1 MGRLKVILA
10 CVAAAGAI
18 WYFFHT
24 GGGSDKAANG
34 HGKNAGPVP
43 VSAVAAKTGDIKVY
57 LSGLGNVTPR
67 NTVTVH
73 TRVDGQLM
81 RILFKE
87 GQFVKEGDMLAELD
101 ARPFIAQLEQAQ
113 GQMMRDMALLSQA
126 RLDLQRYETL
136 LSQDSIAKQQVDIQ
150 RSLVK
155 QYEGAV
161 GNDKGQIDNAKLQ
174 ITYTKITAPFS
185 GQVGLRQVD
194 PGNIVHTGD
203 ANGIAVVTQLQPIT
217 AIFTLSEDAIPRI
230 MKHIQ
235 AGDKIIAEA
244 WDRDNKTELST
255 GEVVAVDNQ
264 VDQSTGT
271 IKLRSEFSN
280 EDNALFPSQ
289 FVNIRCL
296 LETRKDVLLVP
307 VSAIQ
312 HGSEGTFVYLVKPE
326 NTVTVRP
333 VKTDI
338 AEGDTISI
346 ADGLKAGDVVVTD
359 GSDNLREGA
368 KIDVPPPVPQPSASA
383 VSMTPV
389 PPPEG
394 DSHKHRHK
402 KDTE

>member
-1 MGRLKVILA
+1 
-10 CVAAAGAI
+10 
-18 WYFFHT
+18 
-24 GGGSDKAANG
+24 
-34 HGKNAGPVP
+34 
-43 VSAVAAKTGDIKVY
+43 
-57 LSGLGNVTPR
+57 
-67 NTVTVH
+67 
-73 TRVDGQLM
+73 
-81 RILFKE
+81 
-87 GQFVKEGDMLAELD
+87 
-101 ARPFIAQLEQAQ
+101 
-113 GQMMRDMALLSQA
+113 
-126 RLDLQRYETL
+126 
-136 LSQDSIAKQQVDIQ
+136 
-150 RSLVK
+150 
-155 QYEGAV
+155 V

-174 ITYTKITAPFS
+174 IAYTKITAPFS

-203 ANGIAVVTQLQPIT
+203 ANGIVVVTQLQPIT
-217 AIFTLSEDAIPRI
+217 AIFTLPEDTIPRI

-244 WDRDNKTELST
+244 WDRDNKTKLSA
-255 GEVVAVDNQ
+255 GEVFAVDNQ

-289 FVNIRCL
+289 FINIRCL

-312 HGSEGTFVYLVKPE
+312 HGSEGTFVYLVKPD
-326 NTVTVRP
+326 NTVTVRL

-346 ADGLKAGDVVVTD
+346 ADGLKAGDVVVVD

-368 KIDVPPPVPQPSASA
+368 KIDIPPPVPQPSVSA

-389 PPPEG
+389 PPPEE